1 MHPVKE
7 AILNE
12 TRRQFFGQ
20 VATGIGGLAL
30 SNLMAGDLFAQPQ
43 DTQAFGGLPALPH
56 FAPKQSG
63 VFISI

>member
-20 VATGIGGLAL
+20 VAKGIGGLAL
-30 SNLMAGDLFAQPQ
+30 SNLMADRTPRRLAAYQHCLTSHQ
-43 DTQAFGGLPALPH
+43 
-56 FAPKQSG
+56 KQSG